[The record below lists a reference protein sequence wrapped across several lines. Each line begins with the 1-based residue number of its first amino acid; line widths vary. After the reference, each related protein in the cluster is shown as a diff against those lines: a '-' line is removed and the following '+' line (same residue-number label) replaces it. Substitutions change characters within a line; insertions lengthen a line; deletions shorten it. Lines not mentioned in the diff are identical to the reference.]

1 MNKKVVNVDINPSI
15 SIITLNV
22 NGLNKPIKRQT
33 GGKKKG
39 EIPWQSR
46 GDFMPPLQEAPVQ
59 SPIGELRSL
68 KLHGLAEK
76 KKKKDRLTV
85 DLKNNY
91 MLSIRNSL

>member
-39 EIPWQSR
+39 ESPWQSR

-76 KKKKDRLTV
+76 KKKRTD
-85 DLKNNY
+85 
-91 MLSIRNSL
+91 